1 METIYGEYKQ
11 AIESVERGFLT
22 RMEAL
27 DKACFEERGEHLY
40 EHISARIK
48 TDESMRAKCKS
59 RNLPETAYSA
69 LVELKDAIG
78 VRIVCSFM
86 DDIYEIIE
94 RIRHFENC
102 RIVEEKDYIRHTKPN
117 GYRSYHLILEMTGE
131 FADVNGNRPGH
142 FYVEV
147 QLRTIVMDSWAALEH
162 KMKYKKNIKNQAM
175 IEAELKRCADELA
188 SCDLSMQTIRELI
201 RNSD

>member
-1 METIYGEYKQ
+1 METIYGEFKQ

-22 RMEAL
+22 RMEAM
-27 DKACFEERGEHLY
+27 DKGYFAQTGEHLY

-48 TDESMRAKCKS
+48 TDESMRQKCKN

-78 VRIVCSFM
+78 VRIVCSFI

-94 RIRHFENC
+94 RIRQFENC
-102 RIVEEKDYIRHTKPN
+102 RIIEEKDYIRHTKPN
-117 GYRSYHLILEMTGE
+117 GYRSYHLILEMMGE
-131 FADVNGNRPGH
+131 FADVCGNRPGR

-162 KMKYKKNIKNQAM
+162 KMKYKKDIKNQEM